1 MQEKWKAHAALLS
14 AQIIYGANYSI
25 AKGIMPQYLPPF
37 GFILLRVA
45 GASLLFWLFGSL
57 QGKVR
62 IQRSDWPRLLLCSM
76 VGVAGNQLCFFKGL
90 SLTSPINA
98 AIIMVCTPILVLVL
112 ALLFRR
118 EKLTPAKGIGVALG
132 ACGAWWLIA
141 SGSGQ
146 AAAGNPLGDF
156 FILINA
162 LLWGLYLVL
171 AKPLMQRYATL
182 GLMKWIFLPG
192 LLWVL
197 PFGWTEFTEIRWSTF
212 PLWVWGAVAYV
223 VVGTTFLAYYL
234 NNLAMRWVNPSV
246 VSVYIYLQPLIATG
260 IALWV
265 GKYALTLNQVLATV
279 LIFAGVYCVAHIKTE
294 RSS

>member
-1 MQEKWKAHAALLS
+1 
-14 AQIIYGANYSI
+14 
-25 AKGIMPQYLPPF
+25 
-37 GFILLRVA
+37 
-45 GASLLFWLFGSL
+45 
-57 QGKVR
+57 
-62 IQRSDWPRLLLCSM
+62 
-76 VGVAGNQLCFFKGL
+76 
-90 SLTSPINA
+90 
-98 AIIMVCTPILVLVL
+98 
-112 ALLFRR
+112 
-118 EKLTPAKGIGVALG
+118 
-132 ACGAWWLIA
+132 
-141 SGSGQ
+141 
-146 AAAGNPLGDF
+146 
-156 FILINA
+156 
-162 LLWGLYLVL
+162 
-171 AKPLMQRYATL
+171 MQRYATL

-265 GKYALTLNQVLATV
+265 GKYALTLNQMLATV